1 MQAFVYL
8 RLSKDVKEE
17 EDIIKQAI
25 LIHGRTS
32 HPFLVDSFIRSYLNA
47 NSNPFF
53 PAT

>member
-1 MQAFVYL
+1 MQAFIYL

-17 EDIIKQAI
+17 EDIVKQAI
-25 LIHGRTS
+25 LIHCRTS
-32 HPFLVDSFIRSYLNA
+32 HPYLVDFFIRSYINA